1 MKIKK
6 LLINIL
12 LLLFCCL
19 LQFSGFLRLYGASAN
34 FLLCFVVCLSVSE
47 QSPAVAVIFS
57 GVAGLLSDFFSGG
70 LFGHRT
76 FWAIVTAYISVA
88 LLYRLFSR
96 NFKTALA
103 IYTVSHLVTNSL
115 YYLLYSF
122 GKTGVSFFG
131 ELWSDFLPS
140 FALSLPVLAVI
151 YIIYSRFYYKN
162 PDVRIYGKVGFRR

>member
-47 QSPAVAVIFS
+47 QSPVVAVVFS

-76 FWAIVTAYISVA
+76 FWAIITAYISVA

-115 YYLLYSF
+115 YYLL
-122 GKTGVSFFG
+122 
-131 ELWSDFLPS
+131 
-140 FALSLPVLAVI
+140 
-151 YIIYSRFYYKN
+151 
-162 PDVRIYGKVGFRR
+162 